1 MFQIKRNAF
10 TMLELTFVI
19 VIIGILS
26 AIAIPR
32 FAATRDDAVIAKAR
46 TTVAAVR
53 NSISAERQ
61 RRILRGD
68 FTAITTLHTT
78 NGIFDVFSADS
89 QGNNERVLEYP
100 MRNCLAQGK
109 TSGCWQLN
117 GVDYRYIFP
126 DGATV
131 DFTIFNGGNPSN
143 RFDCVDATEA
153 NCRRL
158 TQ

>member
-1 MFQIKRNAF
+1 MLKTRRNAF

-26 AIAIPR
+26 AVAIPR
-32 FAATRDDAVIAKAR
+32 FVATRDDAVISKAR
-46 TTVAAVR
+46 TTVAAIR

-68 FTAITTLHTT
+68 FTAITSLSTA
-78 NGIFDVFSADS
+78 NGVFDLFSADQ

-100 MRNCLAQGK
+100 MSNCATQGK

-117 GVDYRYIFP
+117 GTDYRYIFP
-126 DGATV
+126 DATTV
-131 DFTIFNGGNPSN
+131 DFTIFNTGNPTN
-143 RFDCVDATEA
+143 RFDCVDPTEA